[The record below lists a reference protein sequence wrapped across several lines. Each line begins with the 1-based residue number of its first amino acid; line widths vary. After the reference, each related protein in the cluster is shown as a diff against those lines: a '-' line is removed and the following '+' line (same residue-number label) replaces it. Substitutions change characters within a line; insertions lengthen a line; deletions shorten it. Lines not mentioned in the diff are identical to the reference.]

1 VVFFRLNCLM
11 LLLVTSVLSLTN
23 SPSATASW
31 ATERDLNIA
40 GKPQKA
46 VERLQI
52 QPTDSWQVVSAKAIT
67 FRQSGYI
74 EEAIATF
81 AAYGRMFAA
90 TDPTAEGYSQIAQKF
105 TRQIESLGVKGGVYI
120 YEVIAGGS
128 AEREGLEVGDIIIRY
143 NDRSIANMQDF
154 KVAKEGA
161 AQNTSLKVV
170 YLRLEGKKFRKYTK
184 TVDNPMKARLM
195 PI

>member
-1 VVFFRLNCLM
+1 MVFLRLNCL
-11 LLLVTSVLSLTN
+11 LLLLITSVLSLTN
-23 SPSATASW
+23 SPSVTASW

-40 GKPQKA
+40 GKPQNA
-46 VERLQI
+46 VKRLQI
-52 QPTDSWQVVSAKAIT
+52 QPTDSWEVVIAKAVT
-67 FRQSGYI
+67 FRQTGHI
-74 EEAIATF
+74 EEAIGTF

-90 TDPTAEGYSQIAQKF
+90 TDPTAEQYSRIAQKF
-105 TRQIESLGVKGGVYI
+105 TRQIALLNVKGGVYI

-128 AEREGLEVGDIIIRY
+128 AEQEGLEVGDIIIRY
-143 NDRSIANMQDF
+143 HDRPIANMQQF
-154 KVAKEGA
+154 KVAKEAA
-161 AQNTSLKVV
+161 AQDKSLEVV